1 MATMVTLTTWSTWL
15 NIDLIMAI
23 LLVLNV
29 LPIEFFSLVKSM
41 IRKFNATTYDFSSI
55 SIVLDALRMST
66 S

>member
-55 SIVLDALRMST
+55 SIVLDAHRTST

>member
-23 LLVLNV
+23 LLVFNV
-29 LPIEFFSLVKSM
+29 LPIEFCTRVNSM
-41 IRKFNATTYDFSSI
+41 IPKFNAKTYDFSSI
-55 SIVLDALRMST
+55 LIVLDAHRMST

>member
-29 LPIEFFSLVKSM
+29 LPIEFYTRVNSM
-41 IRKFNATTYDFSSI
+41 IPKFNATTYDFSSI
-55 SIVLDALRMST
+55 LIVLDAHRMST